1 MQEDLSDENSDDDEP
16 GDDVEEEDMQED
28 LGDENSDDDEL
39 GDDVEEEDMQEDLGD
54 ENVQDDVREDVSG
67 QNIWRSKNK
76 KIIWS
81 PSHEVAGHFVP
92 PTLSPVGAFNLFFT
106 DEIIDHIVAM
116 TNLQGQRT
124 IKRCHAWKPVSVAEL
139 KTFFGLTFLTSY
151 VKKPSVSLYWSM
163 DEIDATPHFG
173 QTMPR
178 NRFQTIWKFLHYNN
192 DVSQDDS
199 DKMYKVRPVLDY
211 IVEKFKE
218 LYQPGQNICIDEG
231 MMQWKGRVS
240 FRVYNPKKPVK
251 YGIKSYILC
260 DSASGYCF
268 NMQPDVKEARTTSEI
283 VFSLLDRLPGHGY
296 TLYMDDS
303 YNSVAM
309 CELLLGAETNVCGI
323 LRKNRGEPQI
333 FRTVRKNELGV
344 EEKLVRHNKRVMVVA
359 WQGKRLVSTCHQDRM
374 QKVEVSW
381 KGHKDKGPRLKP
393 ECVVAYNS
401 SMNGVDKLDQ
411 SITYYPFVRRSLNW
425 SKKFV
430 AYLFQLCMFNAHVI
444 YNAKHPEECRTL
456 LEFMRSVVKSWT
468 VKRNVLAQVKKEEE
482 ERAVAKV
489 DSCGDWE
496 DRRGSKRAPHRIDP
510 DSRLDGQLGKHKL
523 EYLKPAAKSV
533 NPARTPGRRC
543 RVCARRGLRRDTRM
557 WCVSCC
563 VPLHPGECFTAY
575 HTKQNYSGSV

>member
-1 MQEDLSDENSDDDEP
+1 MWSSKD
-16 GDDVEEEDMQED
+16 EEDCSWHEAGWQPNEFFFTATPGPRSAAAELD
-28 LGDENSDDDEL
+28 SNQPADFLELFITDEL
-39 GDDVEEEDMQEDLGD
+39 LQ
-54 ENVQDDVREDVSG
+54 
-67 QNIWRSKNK
+67 
-76 KIIWS
+76 
-81 PSHEVAGHFVP
+81 
-92 PTLSPVGAFNLFFT
+92 
-106 DEIIDHIVAM
+106 HIADQ
-116 TNLQGQRT
+116 TNLYATQCFLSQSEGLPYSRS
-124 IKRCHAWKPVSVAEL
+124 HAWKPVSVAEL

-523 EYLKPAAKSV
+523 EYLKPAAKSENV
-533 NPARTPGRRC
+533 LQLITPSRTILDQC
-543 RVCARRGLRRDTRM
+543 
-557 WCVSCC
+557 
-563 VPLHPGECFTAY
+563 ENTA
-575 HTKQNYSGSV
+575 SL